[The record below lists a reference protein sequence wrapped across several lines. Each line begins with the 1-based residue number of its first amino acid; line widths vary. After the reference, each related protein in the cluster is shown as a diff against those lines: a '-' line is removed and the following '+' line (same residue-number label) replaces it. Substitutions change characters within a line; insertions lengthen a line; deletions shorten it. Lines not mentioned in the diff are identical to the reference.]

1 MIVRPFLAGMI
12 IGQQN
17 LRNVEF
23 YEQKSFRQ
31 VARIVTSTGKH
42 ERASEP
48 KAGRGLKLHGLYLD
62 AVGRPE
68 VF

>member
-12 IGQQN
+12 MGQQN
-17 LRNVEF
+17 LRSIEF
-23 YEQKSFRQ
+23 YEKSSCQ
-31 VARIVTSTGKH
+31 VDRIVTSTGKH
-42 ERASEP
+42 ERAKEP

-62 AVGRPE
+62 AVRRPE